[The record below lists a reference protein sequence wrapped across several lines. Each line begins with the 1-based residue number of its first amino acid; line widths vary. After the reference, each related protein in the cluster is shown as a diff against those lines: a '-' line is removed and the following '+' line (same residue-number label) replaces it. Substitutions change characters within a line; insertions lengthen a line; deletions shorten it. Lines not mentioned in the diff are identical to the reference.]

1 MLRFADVL
9 DKVYDEEQH
18 KPPESRGVCHILLL
32 GQGGSGKTHVV
43 QNLIFPIA
51 HFIWPAEGEQDTM
64 MAVAAKNAQ
73 AKNISTDQ
81 VAAKTLHAASCTRAQ
96 SLSNGNMTAGTA
108 EKRLKTLRNSIR
120 VLIIEEISMV
130 SAMMYNMLGF
140 RATLGRRVAWHVD
153 PHTYSKVGC
162 AFGRVP
168 TVLHL
173 GDFFQLRPTAQL
185 SLLGDLDA
193 KNADG
198 DLKYEA
204 VAPEVQHAQEVFAK
218 IPDVFELRGT
228 MRFKSGDP
236 LIDLLQ
242 CMRQGKKLPTPLW
255 RKFHGRFA
263 KDAEPGV
270 PDPRFF
276 EDKFRYGYC
285 MSIYWSSLARM
296 LSHRAVL
303 DAKELQV
310 PLVFLQAA
318 DECCDLK
325 QDAAFRFLNMTNPDK
340 TGHMHGVFPC
350 HIGMDIRFLAKLDGD
365 AGMVQDTQAKIIDF
379 ELHSLDRE
387 AYCQTVPGEMFYPRF
402 LPSGLWV
409 SVKGYSG
416 CPDWDDLQEMC
427 RKHVQTDEEACKLAK
442 SFGFCPQLK

>member
-1 MLRFADVL
+1 MLR
-9 DKVYDEEQH
+9 
-18 KPPESRGVCHILLL
+18 
-32 GQGGSGKTHVV
+32 
-43 QNLIFPIA
+43 
-51 HFIWPAEGEQDTM
+51 
-64 MAVAAKNAQ
+64 
-73 AKNISTDQ
+73 
-81 VAAKTLHAASCTRAQ
+81 
-96 SLSNGNMTAGTA
+96 
-108 EKRLKTLRNSIR
+108 
-120 VLIIEEISMV
+120 
-130 SAMMYNMLGF
+130 
-140 RATLGRRVAWHVD
+140 
-153 PHTYSKVGC
+153 
-162 AFGRVP
+162 
-168 TVLHL
+168 L
-173 GDFFQLRPTAQL
+173 GDLIQLRPTAQL
-185 SLLGDLDA
+185 SLLDDLDA

-198 DLKYEA
+198 ELKYEA
-204 VAPEVQHAQEVFAK
+204 VAPEVQHAQEVFAN

-255 RKFHGRFA
+255 RKFQGRFA

-310 PLVFLQAA
+310 PLVMLQAA

-325 QDAAFRFLNMTNPDK
+325 QDAAFRFLNMTNPNK
-340 TGHMHGVFPC
+340 TGHMHGMFPC
-350 HIGMDIRFLAKLDGD
+350 HVGMDIRFLAKLDGD

-379 ELHSLDRE
+379 EFHSLDRE
-387 AYCQTVPGEMFYPRF
+387 AYRQTAPGEMFYPRF

-416 CPDWDDLQEMC
+416 CPDWEELQEMC

-442 SFGFCPQLK
+442 SFWFLPAVEVKVLFSSTQKHEVRRCGFQVTHAQCLTSTASQGLTLRTGTIVDCARLPELDDDNWWLHLYVMFSRVTSLDDLLLLRPPPREILERGPPESIVTRVAEFQKRAERSRDGALRLREQWDVCVGRR